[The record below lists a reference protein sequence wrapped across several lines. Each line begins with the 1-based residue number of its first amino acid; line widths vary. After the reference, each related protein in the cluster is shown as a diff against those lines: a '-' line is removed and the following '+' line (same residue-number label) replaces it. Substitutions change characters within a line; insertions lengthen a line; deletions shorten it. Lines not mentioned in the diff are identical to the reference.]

1 MSVEDIDK
9 IDRFAFDR
17 RTGDVHLVIS
27 DHLDWDENEG
37 EHLLLLQDKL
47 NTYLEF
53 VESGQL
59 YAEYPRAA
67 GKRVIFYVM
76 AKFPLSDEASKFY
89 QLAGKAIQD
98 CGCSLQFVHHKPEER
113 STPTDGRGRNDDTAR
128 DAEPQDS

>member
-76 AKFPLSDEASKFY
+76 AKFPLSDEARKFY

-98 CGCSLQFVHHKPEER
+98 CGCSLQFVHCKPEKR
-113 STPTDGRGRNDDTAR
+113 DTPIR
-128 DAEPQDS
+128 